1 MKLLATFTHYGLAN
15 ETLVFNSPTYRLP
28 THHASCVVRTR
39 SHSRT
44 AVPIRRPSAREV
56 IMYLT
61 IKEAAEK
68 VSVHPNTIRSWIQ
81 SGKLPAQ
88 RFSARTIRINL
99 TDLQAVKESK

>member
-1 MKLLATFTHYGLAN
+1 
-15 ETLVFNSPTYRLP
+15 
-28 THHASCVVRTR
+28 
-39 SHSRT
+39 
-44 AVPIRRPSAREV
+44 
-56 IMYLT
+56 MYLT